1 MVYKS
6 NRTFSARKTE
16 RGTQI
21 SGTKCLGIAPS
32 AVTPLLKNKREALPS
47 PVRPT
52 TTTELPWLNGVITPN
67 NLITVYHG
75 TAFFNFAHNSVIFS
89 QY

>member
-1 MVYKS
+1 MRPVCVS
-6 NRTFSARKTE
+6 CGVVWCGVVRQAEAVGQGPDLDRGVLLLAEPRTA
-16 RGTQI
+16 GT
-21 SGTKCLGIAPS
+21 
-32 AVTPLLKNKREALPS
+32 

-52 TTTELPWLNGVITPN
+52 TTAELPWLNGVITPN
-67 NLITVYHG
+67 NQITVYHG